1 MGKEKF
7 ILKDN
12 NMIALELYAVFAT
25 AVAIHSIFF
34 T

>member
-7 ILKDN
+7 ILEES
-12 NMIALELYAVFAT
+12 NMLGIELYAVFAT